1 MMMLLLLLRLLTIT
15 TKDALFLTDPAT
27 QVLEKGSVQNSQKH
41 RHQSWRMGGRDLHRF
56 WYGGRVVK
64 YYS

>member
-1 MMMLLLLLRLLTIT
+1 MMMLLLQLLTIT

-41 RHQSWRMGGRDLHRF
+41 RHQSWRMGVATCTDM
-56 WYGGRVVK
+56 GGG
-64 YYS
+64 S